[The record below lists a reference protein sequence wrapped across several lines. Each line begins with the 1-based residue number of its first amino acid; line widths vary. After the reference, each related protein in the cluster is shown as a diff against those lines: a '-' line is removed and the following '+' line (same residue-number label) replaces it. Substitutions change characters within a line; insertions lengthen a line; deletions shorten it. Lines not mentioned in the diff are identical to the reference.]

1 MLQSQTTPAKRVGF
15 TYRIDYQVGELV
27 NQTRFIHGAACAK
40 HARLMFRDLPWM
52 QLAMITSNKRVG

>member
-1 MLQSQTTPAKRVGF
+1 MLQHTQTQPKGF
-15 TYRIDYQVGELV
+15 TYRIDYSVGELR
-27 NQTRFIHGAACAK
+27 NQSRFIHGAVCAK